1 MANLTGPLEG
11 LKIRGGRGARSVV
24 TDIIFTPPPVEL
36 GLTDLQ
42 KSGGAVTP
50 GSDRPELV
58 LCTEV

>member
-11 LKIRGGRGARSVV
+11 LKIRGGGGGASSIV

-58 LCTEV
+58 LCSW